1 LNFDFFPN
9 AARAGQLDRAM
20 HASLAASLEY
30 VAEQA
35 DGQLRFDHAAVER
48 VVADLR
54 DHRFSPAVF
63 GRYYRLVEAIEADD
77 LSAAQEMLDRILAER
92 PTTDRFALYSIQD
105 IPGEGV
111 AGLYH
116 EGMDTDP
123 VTRFDFLQPEPQ
135 MASAFAA
142 RLQSALARFEP
153 VVPEL
158 IGEVRG
164 IVSQVVL
171 AVGAPGAAYQFD
183 GGSSYQLWGALFLNP
198 SFHPTEVDVLEVVA
212 HESAHS
218 LLFGFTVDEPLQLNA
233 DGELYASPL
242 RVDPRPMD
250 GIYHA
255 TFVSARMHWAMS
267 QLLAADVLDEAERA
281 KAESARAADLKNFE
295 AGAGVVREHG
305 RLTDTGRALFEG
317 ASAYMAQQG

>member
-1 LNFDFFPN
+1 
-9 AARAGQLDRAM
+9 M
-20 HASLAASLEY
+20 HGALASSLGHI
-30 VAEQA
+30 AEQA
-35 DGQLRFDHAAVER
+35 NGYLRFDRGAVDRLVEQ
-48 VVADLR
+48 LQ
-54 DHRFSPAVF
+54 DHRFSPALF
-63 GRYYRLVEAIEADD
+63 GRYYRLVEAIEDDD
-77 LSAAQEMLDRILAER
+77 LAAAHELIDLILAER
-92 PTTDRFALYSIQD
+92 PTADRFTVRRIEDL
-105 IPGEGV
+105 PGEGV
-111 AGLYH
+111 AKLYH

-123 VTRFDFLQPEPQ
+123 VTRFEFLQPGPEI
-135 MASAFAA
+135 AGAFAA
-142 RLQSALARFEP
+142 RLQSALERFEP

-158 IGEVRG
+158 VGEVRA

-171 AVGAPGAAYQFD
+171 AVGAPGAGYQFD

-233 DGELYASPL
+233 DDELYSSPL

-281 KAESARAADLKNFE
+281 KAEAARASDLKNFH